1 MYIFAYLPAGSAS
14 KLQRIG
20 LFSKRPE
27 RFCLTLAHMPTLVK
41 RPWAIAFSMCLVIA
55 ATSEPKRPGKLVNLG
70 GHRLHVNC
78 TGKGGPTVV
87 VENGLGDFSFDWILV
102 QSQVSRFSRICTY
115 DRAGYAWSDP
125 GPKPRTFAQVNL
137 ELRDALSKLGERG
150 PFVLVGHSYGGP
162 VVRNYAAV
170 YPHEVAGIVLVDA
183 SFEGQR
189 VGIGGKNTM
198 RLGDGAKGTS
208 IPTPHEDMKESDK
221 PVLREKT
228 TSQTPLPLDPMYNV
242 LPPAEQKLQLWAQS
256 LPQTDDAE
264 NSQREWSG
272 EYFAKWLATPQ
283 AGILGTIPLI
293 VLTRA
298 AGGYSDAD
306 YDIPAA
312 QMEKERKE
320 GQAKLALLSTN
331 SKQIMVH
338 SGHNMELQAPDDVTA
353 AIREVVEAVRRH
365 GRL

>member
-1 MYIFAYLPAGSAS
+1 MNCSH
-14 KLQRIG
+14 RHG
-20 LFSKRPE
+20 LFVSLVSIILSVGMAAEDVPSRKP
-27 RFCLTLAHMPTLVK
+27 LGTLVD
-41 RPWAIAFSMCLVIA
+41 
-55 ATSEPKRPGKLVNLG
+55 LG

-78 TGKGGPTVV
+78 TGEGRPTVV
-87 VENGLGDFSFDWILV
+87 VENGFGDFSFGWILV
-102 QSQVSRFSRICTY
+102 QDRVSGFTRICTY

-125 GPKPRTFAQVNL
+125 GPKPRTFSQVNL
-137 ELRDALSKLGERG
+137 ELRDALSKLGEQG

-162 VVRNYAAV
+162 VVRNFARA

-189 VGIGGKNTM
+189 VGIGGKAMM
-198 RLGDGAKGTS
+198 RLGDGAKGRS
-208 IPTPHEDMKESDK
+208 IPPPHEDMKESDK
-221 PVLREKT
+221 PVL
-228 TSQTPLPLDPMYNV
+228 QTNTPPRQAQQPIDPMYHV

-256 LPQTDDAE
+256 LPEIEDAE

-283 AGILGTIPLI
+283 AGTLGAIPLI

-298 AGGYSDAD
+298 EGGYSDGD

-312 QMEKERKE
+312 QLENERKE
-320 GQAKLALLSTN
+320 GQAKLALLSAN
-331 SKQIMVH
+331 SRQVIVH
-338 SGHNMELQAPDDVTA
+338 SGHNMDLEAPGDVTA

-365 GRL
+365 GKL